1 MWRRVTAR
9 VCQDGATRRAV
20 VTRRGRAGSAA
31 GTRFADN
38 AAVEAAP
45 HPMRRMLT
53 LILTLVAVAYAGFCI
68 VLYMT
73 QRSFQY
79 FPTPRRLGPT
89 EMAGTYKRGDTLLQL
104 TVRPHAG
111 PGAVL
116 YFGGNGEDVSSSVA
130 PLMAAFPGRE
140 IVMLHY
146 RGYGGSAGEPTE
158 ADIALDAQGLFDE
171 VHARHPDVVV
181 IGRSLGSGV
190 AARLASVRPVARLV
204 LVTPYDSIVG
214 IAQRQFPI
222 FPVSWLLIDKYETWR
237 YVPKITAPVLILR
250 AEHDE
255 LIPASSTEALRA
267 RFPPGQVTTVVVPAD
282 HNSILDEP
290 QYVSALA
297 AFDART

>member
-1 MWRRVTAR
+1 
-9 VCQDGATRRAV
+9 
-20 VTRRGRAGSAA
+20 
-31 GTRFADN
+31 
-38 AAVEAAP
+38 
-45 HPMRRMLT
+45 MLT
-53 LILTLVAVAYAGFCI
+53 LLLIIIIAAYLGICV
-68 VLYMT
+68 VLYVT

-89 EMAGTYKRGDTLLQL
+89 EMAGTFRRGDTLLQL

-116 YFGGNGEDVSSSVA
+116 YFGGNGEDVSSSVG
-130 PLMAAFPGRE
+130 PLMAAFPQRE
-140 IVMLHY
+140 VVMLHY
-146 RGYGGSAGEPTE
+146 RGYGGSGGRPTE

-190 AARLASVRPVARLV
+190 AARLASVRPVSKLV

-237 YVPKITAPVLILR
+237 YVPKIKAPVLILR

-255 LIPASSTEALRA
+255 LIPAASTEALRA
-267 RFPPGQVTTVVVPAD
+267 RFPAGQVTTVVVPAD

-290 QYVSALA
+290 RYVSALA
-297 AFDART
+297 AFDARP